1 MHSRNFC
8 FATNYLTER
17 NEVIRREEDPNLF
30 KRGLP
35 FPQCFEHFPLSIPNP
50 MNNNSD
56 ELALSTGMQYR
67 NIDYAKRARRIK
79 REGSI
84 RKLGDKRS
92 LSMPDLGA
100 QNRKL
105 IEELKAQCVALKSVD
120 LSDPEADMTEARETL
135 SATRESFNDIMR
147 RKNHLRSGHP
157 MKAAG
162 DQMTAQELHPA
173 TRKSDLTHERL
184 VAFGQAT
191 NYSHPLLGPRIQSTY
206 REGTGS
212 ALGWYP
218 PPEPEIADVPPK
230 KKPNDSCWWT
240 RGEPSW
246 KKINSTYREGPGSG
260 RPALYPKHVST
271 GPVDHPLAIP
281 CSLRHGYKGIKMP
294 PLTQ

>member
-1 MHSRNFC
+1 
-8 FATNYLTER
+8 
-17 NEVIRREEDPNLF
+17 
-30 KRGLP
+30 
-35 FPQCFEHFPLSIPNP
+35 

-120 LSDPEADMTEARETL
+120 LSDPEADMTEAREML
-135 SATRESFNDIMR
+135 SSTRDSFNDIMR

-191 NYSHPLLGPRIQSTY
+191 NYSHPLLDPR
-206 REGTGS
+206 
-212 ALGWYP
+212 
-218 PPEPEIADVPPK
+218 
-230 KKPNDSCWWT
+230 
-240 RGEPSW
+240 
-246 KKINSTYREGPGSG
+246 
-260 RPALYPKHVST
+260 
-271 GPVDHPLAIP
+271 
-281 CSLRHGYKGIKMP
+281 
-294 PLTQ
+294 